1 MAFEFDPTTARPEG
15 EAAPQ
20 FDPATAAPAK
30 EATLGE
36 RVSFGA
42 RRMVNSART
51 TLTDDP
57 SKIAQIAADQAKA
70 APAQSAAS
78 RQMQEEIKPYADA
91 ANNATGVVDTVKT
104 WGALGAKRAG
114 QLISNPGETVKMIAE
129 QLPNSV
135 PGLAGAVAGA
145 KAGAM
150 AGTAV
155 APGVGT
161 AIGAVG
167 GGVLGGLAGGYLT
180 EKGASVQEQ
189 VQTKAA
195 ERGIDL
201 QDQQAVAGV
210 FRSNQ
215 AEIDKAA
222 TLKAVGT
229 AGTDAVLNVLT
240 AGLSGMGR
248 RILGNEVATMA
259 EAVKAGRVTAAEG
272 AKQLA
277 SLEARAVAQSALP
290 ATVARGAAVTGAE
303 MLGEGV
309 SEAVG
314 QKLAYG
320 KVDAGDVVDE
330 SLLGLGQGVAM
341 AGASSAVNRIA
352 GTPDRDQIQQN
363 IASLRERLLAGQD
376 AAPAQGAAADPL
388 MLPNSQPDR
397 LYVFPDGT
405 VGRTGE
411 VESYLANLPEDQR
424 EEARLSLMGRNY
436 TEVNDPQAQ
445 QARRWWENY
454 SETTQDVRTYGPL
467 IEKVVQPELQQEYRE
482 ALARALDERLSRGDR
497 EAAASALHRAFN
509 PEVAESPV
517 RFPPT
522 PDYLAEVQA
531 AVRHGTPFT
540 TQQTVDTVRSAMED
554 AWLAQNVT
562 PDAPAAAASAEVV
575 GEQLQGEFEQV
586 GGDTALAAVDAR
598 VRTGRVLAG
607 LQNILDGG
615 ADNTLQV
622 LSRLN
627 TSLTRIDEQ
636 PLTGE
641 EASRVRRIVDAY
653 MGFRGVGEP
662 APLPALPPPA
672 VDPFADNAAMEAFIP
687 ERPSRAMGLDP
698 SAGALSAA
706 AVTAVDGGL
715 SQALAQRR
723 AQAQAQQL
731 AEAQAKA
738 GGKSQAQPQQSVT
751 GASGAELLT
760 NQTSTMAGANPLRDA
775 ILRIRSEKAN
785 ANPQAQALQTQS
797 AQADAARD
805 QASAPVGS
813 NGAAAPGLPGAGD
826 PATTSPGLTPTAFPA
841 STQEAQT
848 DGPQAAQ
855 AQQATSQQRAPQS
868 PATAVGAE
876 VAAVANQAATSD
888 LNDLPQPT
896 QAQKEAGNYK
906 KAHLKFDGL
915 DLTVENPV
923 GSTRSGIDPNGKP
936 WQVTMTAHYGY
947 HKRTMGADGDQVDVY
962 LANDPKP
969 GSPVFVFDQFNA
981 DGTFDEHKAVAG
993 VGTQAEAEAIYDA
1006 HFSDGSGP
1014 RRRRG
1019 VTAMPVAEFKTW
1031 AASEEA
1037 AKGPLQRQASA
1048 QPKQQPRDNPARRMR
1063 LNAWQTNPMRAFLG
1077 EHGIHSDLAAEF
1089 APGAAERRKAM
1100 VPGFGPIF
1108 RRSGKQL
1115 DELAT
1120 LARDAGFTLDDD
1132 VAELYPLIERAI
1144 RGERI
1149 APLYAEGVAERE
1161 MERAAQ
1167 ARYEDFVE
1175 QAQAEQVDDPL
1186 APLLDDGFTEADI
1199 AAAGLGTASPDLIA
1213 QVQALHAQLE
1223 AAGLDPEDML
1233 ERFALQFPDLSE
1245 EQFNEQLQNAYQQA
1259 LADAAQSRSIQDAG
1273 GPADRQAGAPGQ
1285 RGQDG
1290 ALQTGGDLLTSPTRA
1305 DIEAQQDRAEAAA
1318 RQEATDQQRAE
1329 QDAAIA
1335 RERAEVAR
1343 RSQAAADTFELG
1355 QDPMANLTGQQD
1367 IFGAAQPAAAAP
1379 APAVIED
1386 LGEKIGGARKDTA
1399 RSTGTRSAKKDDDR
1413 PAWARRFQI
1422 SQVVKAGGRDA
1433 QEEGRWVISDTR
1445 NTDWMKQ
1452 PKQVG
1457 RSFATREEAEAAVPL
1472 AAVSLKHRVVPSREG
1487 QWEIWRNIT
1496 DRKRVKVVDQTFT
1509 SREEAMAYMAQNAVA
1524 ILETSTTFGEA
1535 DLPLSTDLE
1544 RVGSARRTGDVAGQ
1558 DFMEAFG
1565 FRGVEFGN
1573 WNNQAERQQVM
1584 NAAYDG
1590 LLDLAEVLNLP
1601 PKAISLNG
1609 DLALA
1614 FGARGHG
1621 LSGARAH
1628 YEPGKAVINLTK
1640 MNGAGALAHEWLHAL
1655 DHYFGRQDGK
1665 ASSTWETDAD
1675 GTRSLKGAGVGDMA
1689 TEGTRGERSGM
1700 RAEIR
1705 AALRNV
1711 LEVMTRKA
1719 ETYVEDTQKVDRF
1732 VGQSRDEV
1740 RSQLDRLRA
1749 DLAQQLDP
1757 KYYSRKN
1764 APATAEQLAEFDT
1777 IAEQLVQGVGLETSY
1792 RPVAGTK
1799 SLTGGRWTNDALE
1812 QLSAINKAVRGRTGF
1827 NAERAGTLDRLRGYL
1842 DRYQQRLKMLA
1853 DAQVSTEK
1861 TRAVPT
1867 DFAMDARSLDQGRGT
1882 DYWTTLPEMA
1892 ARAFQGYVED
1902 KISGKGGKSP
1912 FLNHAPENAGIL
1924 TPWGW
1929 KRPFPAGEE
1938 RKAINAAFDKLVGE
1952 FKTRETEQGT
1962 AIFSRPM
1969 DMETLQRMFKPLAP
1983 LSVTETQAAVAEMV
1997 KGWRNGPRLRVVATP
2012 NELPSP
2018 APADTRG
2025 QYLNG
2030 TAYLVAS
2037 NHRSAG
2043 NVQRTLA
2050 HEAIAHYGLN
2060 AMLGDLEWRRAMV
2073 NIQQGLERGDAALL
2087 EMRDQVRFAYRDA
2100 AGNFMLS
2107 PQQEADEI
2115 AARAVEVGF
2124 DAKTGEFRTGFEW
2137 VKRAYSRIA
2146 QFLRNL
2152 GFDVRFT
2159 NAELQGMLARAQR
2172 FLATPARKDES
2183 LVLGGTEPT
2192 PQLARDRATGLD
2204 TAIIGNALGAANSH
2218 PRYAEAKAGNLSAAL
2233 DLARDLITPDVVAKV
2248 RAAIGDSKPL
2258 IVPVVA
2264 EEAAGRNKIPL
2275 ATAEVLAQKL
2285 NLETVDDIAQANRP
2299 KRTGLDGL
2307 DRIFARVEFD
2317 GPVQAGQDYLLLDDT
2332 LTQGGTFAALAS
2344 HIEAGGGRVVGA
2356 FALTGKQ
2363 YSAKIAL
2370 SPDTLQ
2376 ALRDKH
2382 GSIESDFQAATG
2394 YGFDALTESEA
2405 RYLANFRP
2413 ADAVRARISEAGRT
2427 ASQGGNPP
2435 PAGPDG
2441 VSGAALARGAG
2452 QWDTPASSRFDNLV
2466 YKLQDK
2472 LIDVKRVQEAITAT
2486 AGQIGDDLNAYLQEE
2501 LFHGRAASR
2510 VKDFASREL
2519 KPLLTQMRTLG
2530 LQMSDV
2536 EEFLHARHAREA
2548 NALIA
2553 GREPNMPDGGSGMT
2567 NQAADD
2573 YFRNLDPAQRRRL
2586 EQVAGKVDAIIAST
2600 RQLYADYGLED
2611 QATVDGWGQMFKS
2624 YVPLMRED
2632 KDGGMGVGQGFSIKG
2647 KEVKG
2652 RTGSARKVVD
2662 ILANV
2667 AAQRER
2673 VIVRGEKNR
2682 VARALL
2688 GLAHVNPNPQFW
2700 EVRSQPPTERVYD
2713 AARDM
2718 VVERPDSMFKQ
2729 RPNVITAKVRDIRGN
2744 VTEQAVVLNEDN
2756 PRAVRMAQAL
2766 KNLDAGNLEGLL
2778 GASAT
2783 ITRYFAAINTQYNP
2797 VFGVVNLVRDVQA
2810 AMVNLAAT
2818 PLAGQQR
2825 RIATDTAAALAAIYR
2840 DVRATR
2846 RGGRATSAWSTL
2858 WEQMQA
2864 DGGTTGYR
2872 DLFRTSADRAEQM
2885 QSILTPEG
2893 WMNTGWGR
2901 FITADGRLKVPAAM
2915 VQKQAGMLFDWLSDY
2930 NEAMENGVRLAT
2942 YKAALDNGMSR
2953 EQAASMAKNLT
2964 VNFNRRGQVGLQA
2977 GALYAFFNA
2986 AMQGTARIGQTIF
2999 DMDNGN
3005 PKTLRLSSV
3014 GKKVVYGGVLLGSIQ
3029 ALMLAAAGFGDDDPP
3044 EFVRERSLI
3053 IPTGGKTYISIP
3065 MPLGLHVIPGL
3076 GRHATEFALSGF
3088 EKPAHRVQSLVAMFA
3103 DAFNP
3108 IGNAGLSIQT
3118 LAPTALDPL
3127 VALSE
3132 NRDWTGKPIA
3142 RVSSNKALP
3151 GHAQWKDTATTWSK
3165 LIAEGINSI
3174 SGGNEY
3180 VAGVLSPTPDQIDY
3194 LIAQLTGGVGRELSK
3209 VEQSARSLIT
3219 GEELP
3224 TYKVPLIGRLV
3235 GNADSQASQG
3245 NAFYANLNRINE
3257 VETEIKGLRK
3267 DGRSVDAARLMRER
3281 PEARLIQMANRT
3293 ERRVQELRRE
3303 KRALVE
3309 KGADREAV
3317 RAKDAQV
3324 TAEMTRLNLAVE
3336 RARETAR

>member
-1 MAFEFDPTTARPEG
+1 MSGPWEKFGAADKPAGPWSQYGGEDPPAPAAAPKPGFGARALSKANDLVIETANAAAGGVGAVADFVSPGNRVSKFIDEKIIKPG
-15 EAAPQ
+15 EAAQ
-20 FDPATAAPAK
+20 SDETKVAK
-30 EATLGE
+30 QRFQQDVE
-36 RVSFGA
+36 
-42 RRMVNSART
+42 
-51 TLTDDP
+51 
-57 SKIAQIAADQAKA
+57 QADGIG
-70 APAQSAAS
+70 
-78 RQMQEEIKPYADA
+78 QE
-91 ANNATGVVDTVKT
+91 
-104 WGALGAKRAG
+104 LGAVGRYVV
-114 QLISNPGETVKMIAE
+114 QN
-129 QLPNSV
+129 
-135 PGLAGAVAGA
+135 PGLAAAQAVGSFAVPGAAIKTTGGATKALGFGASGATRAGLA
-145 KAGAM
+145 TGAATGAALSGGDA
-150 AGTAV
+150 AGTAYDLATQAGATPERATEV
-155 APGVGT
+155 ARDASVIPA

-167 GGVLGGLAGGYLT
+167 GVVGAERLVA
-180 EKGASVQEQ
+180 GASGF
-189 VQTKAA
+189 
-195 ERGIDL
+195 RG
-201 QDQQAVAGV
+201 
-210 FRSNQ
+210 
-215 AEIDKAA
+215 
-222 TLKAVGT
+222 
-229 AGTDAVLNVLT
+229 
-240 AGLSGMGR
+240 
-248 RILGNEVATMA
+248 
-259 EAVKAGRVTAAEG
+259 G
-272 AKQLA
+272 AI
-277 SLEARAVAQSALP
+277 ARALK
-290 ATVARGAAVTGAE
+290 TGAV
-303 MLGEGV
+303 EGV
-309 SEAVG
+309 SEGVEEGATNFEARRAAQQVDPTIDPMKGTAAAAGMGAVLG
-314 QKLAYG
+314 GATG
-320 KVDAGDVVDE
+320 AGV
-330 SLLGLGQGVAM
+330 SAFS
-341 AGASSAVNRIA
+341 GAPA
-352 GTPDRDQIQQN
+352 
-363 IASLRERLLAGQD
+363 
-376 AAPAQGAAADPL
+376 AAPAPGTPAVEPTAQPAPQPAL
-388 MLPNSQPDR
+388 MLPNTQPDR

-424 EEARLSLMGRNY
+424 EGARLSLMGRNY

-454 SETTQDVRTYGPL
+454 GDGQDP
-467 IEKVVQPELQQEYRE
+467 QP
-482 ALARALDERLSRGDR
+482 S
-497 EAAASALHRAFN
+497 
-509 PEVAESPV
+509 
-517 RFPPT
+517 
-522 PDYLAEVQA
+522 PDYLSEVQA
-531 AVRHGTPFT
+531 AVRGGTPFT

-562 PDAPAAAASAEVV
+562 PDAPAAAASADVV

-607 LQNILDGG
+607 LQNILDAG
-615 ADNTLQV
+615 ADNSLQV
-622 LSRLN
+622 LGRLN
-627 TSLTRIDEQ
+627 SSLTRIDEQ

-641 EASRVRRIVDAY
+641 EAARVRRIVDAY
-653 MGFRGVGEP
+653 MGFRGAGEP
-662 APLPALPPPA
+662 APLPVLAPPA
-672 VDPFADNAAMEAFIP
+672 VDRNADNAAMEAFIP

-698 SAGALSAA
+698 STGALSAA

-715 SQALAQRR
+715 FQALAARR

-731 AEAQAKA
+731 AEQQAKA
-738 GGKSQAQPQQSVT
+738 GGARQTRPQGSVT
-751 GASGAELLT
+751 GATGAGLLANQNTSMDSG
-760 NQTSTMAGANPLRDA
+760 NPLRDA
-775 ILRIRSEKAN
+775 IQRIRSEKAN
-785 ANPQAQALQTQS
+785 ANPQAQALQTQT
-797 AQADAARD
+797 AQADAARN

-813 NGAAAPGLPGAGD
+813 DGAAVAGLPGAGN
-826 PATTSPGLTPTAFPA
+826 PAAASPGLTPTSLPA
-841 STQEAQT
+841 PTQEAQT
-848 DGPQAAQ
+848 DGTQADQ
-855 AQQATSQQRAPQS
+855 AQQATSQQRTPQP

-876 VAAVANQAATSD
+876 VAAVANEAATSD

-923 GSTRSGIDPNGKP
+923 GSTRSGVDPNGRP

-947 HKRTMGADGDQVDVY
+947 HKRTKGADGDQVDVY
-962 LANDPKP
+962 LANDPRP

-1037 AKGPLQRQASA
+1037 AKGPLQREARA

-1115 DELAT
+1115 DELAM
-1120 LARDAGFTLDDD
+1120 LARDAGFTRDDD

-1161 MERAAQ
+1161 MERAVQ

-1175 QAQAEQVDDPL
+1175 QAQAEQVDDPF

-1199 AAAGLGTASPDLIA
+1199 EAAGLGAASPDLIA
-1213 QVQALHAQLE
+1213 QVQALQAQLE

-1259 LADAAQSRSIQDAG
+1259 LAEAAQSRSIQDAG
-1273 GPADRQAGAPGQ
+1273 GSADRQAAAPEQ
-1285 RGQDG
+1285 PGQDG
-1290 ALQTGGDLLTSPTRA
+1290 AVQTGGDLLSSPTRA
-1305 DIEAQQDRAEAAA
+1305 DIEAQQDRADAAA
-1318 RQEATDQQRAE
+1318 RQESTDRQRAE
-1329 QDAAIA
+1329 QDAAAA

-1343 RSQAAADTFELG
+1343 RSQSAADTFELG

-1367 IFGAAQPAAAAP
+1367 IFGASQPEPETASQPKQAAP
-1379 APAVIED
+1379 RASQPKTEVIED

-1399 RSTGTRSAKKDDDR
+1399 RSAGTRSAKKDDDR

-1422 SQVVKAGGRDA
+1422 SQVVKAAGRDA
-1433 QEEGRWVISDTR
+1433 QEEGRWVITDSR

-1487 QWEIWRNIT
+1487 QWEIWRDIT
-1496 DRKRVKVVDQTFT
+1496 DRKRVKVVDQTFA
-1509 SREEAMAYMAQNAVA
+1509 SREEAMAYMVQNAVA

-1544 RVGSARRTGDVAGQ
+1544 RVGAARRTGDVAGQ
-1558 DFMEAFG
+1558 DFMDAFG

-1628 YEPGKAVINLTK
+1628 YETDKAVINLTK

-1665 ASSTWETDAD
+1665 ASSTWVTDAD
-1675 GTRSLKGAGVGDMA
+1675 GTRTLKGAGVGDMA

-1749 DLAQQLDP
+1749 DLAMQLDP

-1827 NAERAGTLDRLRGYL
+1827 NAERTGTLDRLRSYL

-1902 KISGKGGKSP
+1902 RVSSKGGKSP

-2012 NELPSP
+2012 SELPSP

-2060 AMLGDLEWRRAMV
+2060 AMLGDLEWRRAMA

-2087 EMRDQVRFAYRDA
+2087 EMREQVRFAYRDA

-2172 FLATPARKDES
+2172 FLATPARKGES

-2204 TAIIGNALGAANSH
+2204 TAIIGNALGAANAH

-2233 DLARDLITPDVVAKV
+2233 ELARDLITPNVVAKV
-2248 RAAIGDSKPL
+2248 REAIGDSKPL

-2264 EEAAGRNKIPL
+2264 EEAAGRNKIPR
-2275 ATAEVLAQKL
+2275 ATAEVLAQQL
-2285 NLETVDDIAQANRP
+2285 GLETADGIGQANRP

-2307 DRIFARVEFD
+2307 DRIFARVGFD

-2332 LTQGGTFAALAS
+2332 ITQGGTFAALAS

-2382 GSIESDFQAATG
+2382 GPLEPDFQAVTG

-2413 ADAVRARISEAGRT
+2413 ADGLRARIADEGRR

-2441 VSGAALARGAG
+2441 VALARGAN
-2452 QWDTPASSRFDNLV
+2452 QWDTPASSRFDNVV

-2472 LIDVKRVQEAITAT
+2472 LIDTKRVQEAITAT
-2486 AGQIGDDLNAYLQEE
+2486 AGQIGDDLNVYLQEE

-2510 VKDFASREL
+2510 VKDFAAQEL

-2530 LQMSDV
+2530 LQMADV

-2586 EQVAGKVDAIIAST
+2586 EQVAGKVDAIIDST

-2652 RTGSARKVVD
+2652 RTGSTRKVVD

-2682 VARALL
+2682 VARALV
-2688 GLAHVNPNPQFW
+2688 GLAQVNPNPQFW

-2713 AARDM
+2713 AARDR

-2729 RPNVITAKVRDIRGN
+2729 RPNVITAKVRDSRGD

-2766 KNLDAGNLEGLL
+2766 KNMDAGNLEGLL

-2840 DVRATR
+2840 DVRAAR

-2893 WMNTGWGR
+2893 WMKTGWGR
-2901 FITADGRLKVPAAM
+2901 LITADGRLKVPAAM

-2953 EQAASMAKNLT
+2953 EQAASLSKNLT

-3165 LIAEGINSI
+3165 LIAEGINYI

-3194 LIAQLTGGVGRELSK
+3194 LIAQLTGGVGREISK

-3245 NAFYANLNRINE
+3245 NAFYANLNRLNE
-3257 VETEIKGLRK
+3257 LETEIKGLRK

-3281 PEARLIQMANRT
+3281 PEARLIQLANRT

-3309 KGADREAV
+3309 KGAEKDVV

>member
-1 MAFEFDPTTARPEG
+1 MSGPWEKFGASDQPTGPWSQYGGEEPSAPAAAPKPGFGARALSKVNDLVIETANAAAGGVGAVADFVSPGNRVSKFIDEKIIKPG
-15 EAAPQ
+15 EAAQSDETKAAKQRLQQDVEQADGIGQELSAVGRYVVQNPGLAAAQ
-20 FDPATAAPAK
+20 AAGSFAVPGAAIKTTGAATKA
-30 EATLGE
+30 LG
-36 RVSFGA
+36 FGA
-42 RRMVNSART
+42 R
-51 TLTDDP
+51 
-57 SKIAQIAADQAKA
+57 
-70 APAQSAAS
+70 
-78 RQMQEEIKPYADA
+78 
-91 ANNATGVVDTVKT
+91 NAT
-104 WGALGAKRAG
+104 RAG
-114 QLISNPGETVKMIAE
+114 
-129 QLPNSV
+129 
-135 PGLAGAVAGA
+135 LATGAATGA
-145 KAGAM
+145 ALSGGDA
-150 AGTAV
+150 AGTAYDLATQAGATPERATEV
-155 APGVGT
+155 ARDASIIPA

-167 GGVLGGLAGGYLT
+167 GVVGAERLVA
-180 EKGASVQEQ
+180 GASGF
-189 VQTKAA
+189 
-195 ERGIDL
+195 RGGAISR
-201 QDQQAVAGV
+201 A
-210 FRSNQ
+210 
-215 AEIDKAA
+215 
-222 TLKAVGT
+222 LK
-229 AGTDAVLNVLT
+229 
-240 AGLSGMGR
+240 
-248 RILGNEVATMA
+248 
-259 EAVKAGRVTAAEG
+259 
-272 AKQLA
+272 
-277 SLEARAVAQSALP
+277 
-290 ATVARGAAVTGAE
+290 TGAV
-303 MLGEGV
+303 EGV
-309 SEAVG
+309 SEGVEEGATNFEARRAAQQVDPTIDPMKGTAAAAGMGAVLG
-314 QKLAYG
+314 GATG
-320 KVDAGDVVDE
+320 AGVSVL
-330 SLLGLGQGVAM
+330 SGSPA
-341 AGASSAVNRIA
+341 
-352 GTPDRDQIQQN
+352 
-363 IASLRERLLAGQD
+363 
-376 AAPAQGAAADPL
+376 AAPGTSAPPAASTEQPTAPPAL
-388 MLPNSQPDR
+388 MLPNTQPDR

-411 VESYLANLPEDQR
+411 VESYLANLPEDQQA
-424 EEARLSLMGRNY
+424 EARARFMGQAY
-436 TEVNDPQAQ
+436 TEVNDPQRQ
-445 QARRWWENY
+445 RARRWWENY
-454 SETTQDVRTYGPL
+454 GDGQAP
-467 IEKVVQPELQQEYRE
+467 QP
-482 ALARALDERLSRGDR
+482 S
-497 EAAASALHRAFN
+497 
-509 PEVAESPV
+509 
-517 RFPPT
+517 
-522 PDYLAEVQA
+522 PDYLGEVQA
-531 AVRHGTPFT
+531 AVREGTPFT

-562 PDAPAAAASAEVV
+562 PDAPAAATSADVV

-622 LSRLN
+622 LNRLN

-641 EASRVRRIVDAY
+641 EVSRVRRIVDAY

-662 APLPALPPPA
+662 APLPTLAPPA
-672 VDPFADNAAMEAFIP
+672 VDPFADNTAMEALIP

-698 SAGALSAA
+698 NAGPISRA
-706 AVTAVDGGL
+706 AVTAVDGGA
-715 SQALAQRR
+715 SQSLFRQAVERIRAEKANGK
-723 AQAQAQQL
+723 AQAQAQ
-731 AEAQAKA
+731 
-738 GGKSQAQPQQSVT
+738 S
-751 GASGAELLT
+751 
-760 NQTSTMAGANPLRDA
+760 
-775 ILRIRSEKAN
+775 
-785 ANPQAQALQTQS
+785 TQS
-797 AQADAARD
+797 AQADAARN

-813 NGAAAPGLPGAGD
+813 DGSAATGLPGAGNS
-826 PATTSPGLTPTAFPA
+826 AAASPGLTPASLPA
-841 STQEAQT
+841 PTQEAQT
-848 DGPQAAQ
+848 DGTQADQ
-855 AQQATSQQRAPQS
+855 AQQAAPQQRTPQP

-876 VAAVANQAATSD
+876 VAAVANEAATSD

-923 GSTRSGIDPNGKP
+923 GSTRSGVDPNGRP

-947 HKRTMGADGDQVDVY
+947 HKRTKGADGDQVDVY

-1031 AASEEA
+1031 AAREEA
-1037 AKGPLQRQASA
+1037 TKGPLQRQASA
-1048 QPKQQPRDNPARRMR
+1048 QPKPQPRNNPARRMR
-1063 LNAWQTNPMRAFLG
+1063 LNAWQANPMRAFLG

-1108 RRSGKQL
+1108 RRSGMQL
-1115 DELAT
+1115 DELAM
-1120 LARDAGFTLDDD
+1120 LARDAGFTRDDD

-1161 MERAAQ
+1161 MERAVQ

-1175 QAQAEQVDDPL
+1175 QARAEQVDDPF
-1186 APLLDDGFTEADI
+1186 APLLDSGFTEDDI
-1199 AAAGLGTASPDLIA
+1199 ATAGYGSASPDLIA
-1213 QVQALHAQLE
+1213 QVQALQAQLE

-1245 EQFNEQLQNAYQQA
+1245 EQFNEQLQSAYQQA
-1259 LADAAQSRSIQDAG
+1259 LAEAAQSRSIQDAG
-1273 GPADRQAGAPGQ
+1273 GSADRQAAAPEQ
-1285 RGQDG
+1285 PGQDG
-1290 ALQTGGDLLTSPTRA
+1290 AIQTGGDLLTSPTRA
-1305 DIEAQQDRAEAAA
+1305 DIEAQQDRADAAA

-1329 QDAAIA
+1329 QDAAAA

-1343 RSQAAADTFELG
+1343 RSQGAADTFELG

-1487 QWEIWRNIT
+1487 QWEIWRDIT

-1544 RVGSARRTGDVAGQ
+1544 RVGVARRTGDVAGQ

-1601 PKAISLNG
+1601 AKAISLNG

-1827 NAERAGTLDRLRGYL
+1827 NAERTGTLDRLRGYL

-1882 DYWTTLPEMA
+1882 DYWTTIPEMA

-1902 KISGKGGKSP
+1902 KVSGKGGKSP

-1997 KGWRNGPRLRVVATP
+1997 KGWKNGPALRVVATP

-2060 AMLGDLEWRRAMV
+2060 AMLGDLEWRRAMA

-2087 EMRDQVRFAYRDA
+2087 EMREQVRFAYRDA

-2172 FLATPARKDES
+2172 FLATPARAGES
-2183 LVLGGTEPT
+2183 LVVDGAPEPALSRSAMKSVEANVLRGREAMNRAILERADVNRAMYRNDLGWVDFVWGDDKKGIQHILRQRQVKDGMTE
-2192 PQLARDRATGLD
+2192 
-2204 TAIIGNALGAANSH
+2204 GA
-2218 PRYAEAKAGNLSAAL
+2218 
-2233 DLARDLITPDVVAKV
+2233 VV
-2248 RAAIGDSKPL
+2248 RM
-2258 IVPVVA
+2258 
-2264 EEAAGRNKIPL
+2264 
-2275 ATAEVLAQKL
+2275 
-2285 NLETVDDIAQANRP
+2285 
-2299 KRTGLDGL
+2299 
-2307 DRIFARVEFD
+2307 
-2317 GPVQAGQDYLLLDDT
+2317 LLDDIVQT
-2332 LTQGGTFAALAS
+2332 IGEGTATRQVS
-2344 HIEAGGGRVVGA
+2344 VGNVQRVTVRKNGTEVQLVRRDGA
-2356 FALTGKQ
+2356 NGWLLTGYETKP
-2363 YSAKIAL
+2363 S
-2370 SPDTLQ
+2370 
-2376 ALRDKH
+2376 
-2382 GSIESDFQAATG
+2382 GATG
-2394 YGFDALTESEA
+2394 AGFDATGATQAAPTLA
-2405 RYLANFRP
+2405 RRSLGADGPKNDTPVERREGFDSSSPTQTVPTPTRDSLGAGEGSILPTTTQNVSNATNATDSGATGPADAAASYRP
-2413 ADAVRARISEAGRT
+2413 ADALRARIAEAGRT

-2472 LIDVKRVQEAITAT
+2472 LIDVKRVQESITAT

-2611 QATVDGWGQMFKS
+2611 QATVDGWGQMFQH

-2652 RTGSARKVVD
+2652 RTGSTRKVVD

-2688 GLAHVNPNPQFW
+2688 GLAQVNPNPQFW

-2729 RPNVITAKVRDIRGN
+2729 RPNVITAKVRDSRGN

-2756 PRAVRMAQAL
+2756 QRAVRMAQAL
-2766 KNLDAGNLEGLL
+2766 KSLDAGNLEGLL

-2893 WMNTGWGR
+2893 WMKTGWGR
-2901 FITADGRLKVPAAM
+2901 FITADGRLKVPAAI

-3014 GKKVVYGGVLLGSIQ
+3014 GKKVVYGGMLLGSIQ

-3044 EFVRERSLI
+3044 EFVRERALI

-3118 LAPTALDPL
+3118 IAPTAIDPL

-3165 LIAEGINSI
+3165 LIAEGINAI

-3267 DGRSVDAARLMRER
+3267 DGRSVDAARLMRDR

-3293 ERRVQELRRE
+3293 ERRVQELRSE

-3309 KGADREAV
+3309 KGADKEVV